1 MKPPVKGEANGPT
14 KTAIAKAVIAI
25 PRCLWSYIFAK
36 QAGTTASGLAKK
48 NPAKKRQSMTV
59 WRSFAA
65 ATPIENMLK
74 PKMPITRGSF
84 RPESSLMGAHM
95 TGPVANP
102 MMYKVMSKT
111 PTSVLT
117 WNVSVMPLIAGEKI
131 ALAKE
136 ATKVL

>member
-1 MKPPVKGEANGPT
+1 
-14 KTAIAKAVIAI
+14 
-25 PRCLWSYIFAK
+25 
-36 QAGTTASGLAKK
+36 
-48 NPAKKRQSMTV
+48 
-59 WRSFAA
+59 
-65 ATPIENMLK
+65 
-74 PKMPITRGSF
+74 
-84 RPESSLMGAHM
+84 
-95 TGPVANP
+95 